1 MELDVLKS
9 AVPTVLDQTTHV
21 TMSLESVIV
30 VILDGMETNVHLPV
44 AVTVPDQIRL
54 VIKIP
59 EPVLGAVI
67 LGTELLTVCRVSII
81 CYKWDRDE
89 LICCLDYM
97 VDSVLRIK

>member
-30 VILDGMETNVHLPV
+30 VILDGMETHVHHPV

-54 VIKIP
+54 VIEIP
-59 EPVLGAVI
+59 EPVLGAVV
-67 LGTELLTVCRVSII
+67 LGTEHQTVCRVSRM

-89 LICCLDYM
+89 LICCLDDM
-97 VDSVLRIK
+97 VESARRIK